1 MSLSPAS
8 TALLSASTYI
18 SILTHCRSIC
28 QCLSQRFVYT
38 IYPVCHS
45 ARRAKDHVNKEG
57 DV

>member
-8 TALLSASTYI
+8 TAPISASTDI
-18 SILTHCRSIC
+18 IILTHCRSVC
-28 QCLSQRFVYT
+28 QWLSQRFVYT

-45 ARRAKDHVNKEG
+45 ARRAKDHSNPGG